1 MSEILIENIT
11 REMFVKSWN
20 QRKPESI
27 NLDFFLDKVMLKVPI
42 ILKRKE
48 TNVIVNSKLV
58 LTESKNGV
66 RIAILSN
73 FTKIIIFS
81 LLIGILPSLLFLL
94 LFSNLTLFIIFS
106 ILISTLI
113 FRMYYL
119 NTQKVIGKYLN
130 KIKENYFQNQN
141 LELEELD

>member
-1 MSEILIENIT
+1 MKIRMSEILIENTT
-11 REMFVKSWN
+11 REMFTESWN
-20 QRKPESI
+20 QLKPQSI
-27 NLDFFLDKVMLKVPI
+27 NLGILDEIKLKVPI
-42 ILKRKE
+42 LLKGKE

-58 LTESKNGV
+58 LSENKNGV
-66 RIAILSN
+66 RIEILSD
-73 FTKIIIFS
+73 FTKILIFS
-81 LLIGILPSLLFLL
+81 LIIGILPSFLFLL

-106 ILISTLI
+106 MIISTLI

-141 LELEELD
+141 LII

>member
-1 MSEILIENIT
+1 MSGILIENIT
-11 REMFVKSWN
+11 RKMLVESWDLRKS
-20 QRKPESI
+20 ESI
-27 NLDFFLDKVMLKVPI
+27 NLRVLDKIMLKVPI

-48 TNVIVNSKLV
+48 TNVIVNSKIV

-66 RIAILSN
+66 RIEILSN

-106 ILISTLI
+106 VLISTLI

-130 KIKENYFQNQN
+130 KIKENYFQN
-141 LELEELD
+141 

>member
-1 MSEILIENIT
+1 MSGILIENIT
-11 REMFVKSWN
+11 RKMLVESWD
-20 QRKPESI
+20 QRKSESI
-27 NLDFFLDKVMLKVPI
+27 NLRVLDKIMLKVPI

-48 TNVIVNSKLV
+48 TNVIVNSKIV

-66 RIAILSN
+66 RIEILSN

-106 ILISTLI
+106 VLISTLI

-130 KIKENYFQNQN
+130 KIKENYFQN
-141 LELEELD
+141 

>member
-1 MSEILIENIT
+1 MSGILIENIT
-11 REMFVKSWN
+11 RKMLVESWD
-20 QRKPESI
+20 QRKSESI
-27 NLDFFLDKVMLKVPI
+27 NLRVLDKIMLKVPI

-48 TNVIVNSKLV
+48 TNVIVNSKIV

-66 RIAILSN
+66 RIEILSN

-106 ILISTLI
+106 VLISTLI

-130 KIKENYFQNQN
+130 KIKENYFRHQN
-141 LELEELD
+141 LELEELN